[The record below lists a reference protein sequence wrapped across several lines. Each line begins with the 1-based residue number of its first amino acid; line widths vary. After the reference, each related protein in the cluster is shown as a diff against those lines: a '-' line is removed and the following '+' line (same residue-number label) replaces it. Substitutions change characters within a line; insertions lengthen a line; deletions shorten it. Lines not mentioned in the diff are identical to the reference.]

1 MFVQNHKR
9 VYQQQMDGIRSINNE
24 KSNAEKSK
32 QFWSNIGDNEKEQ
45 ERNAERLRELRAGKD
60 NMKQNDINITNEMIK
75 EQIKKIGKSQEQ
87 MKFRVTG

>member
-60 NMKQNDINITNEMIK
+60 NMKQYDINITNEMIK

>member
-9 VYQQQMDGIRSINNE
+9 VYQQQMDGIRTINNE

-87 MKFRVTG
+87 MKFRVTD

>member
-75 EQIKKIGKSQEQ
+75 KQIKKIGKSQEQ

>member
-87 MKFRVTG
+87 MKFRVTD

>member
-24 KSNAEKSK
+24 KSKAEKSK

-87 MKFRVTG
+87 MKFRVTD

>member
-87 MKFRVTG
+87 MKFRVID

>member
-60 NMKQNDINITNEMIK
+60 NIKQNDINITNEMIK

>member
-45 ERNAERLRELRAGKD
+45 ERNAERIRELRAGKD

-75 EQIKKIGKSQEQ
+75 KQIKKIGKSQEQ

>member
-9 VYQQQMDGIRSINNE
+9 VYQQQIDGIRSINNE

>member
-1 MFVQNHKR
+1 MFVQNRKR

-60 NMKQNDINITNEMIK
+60 NIKQNDINITNEMIK

-87 MKFRVTG
+87 MKFRVTD

>member
-60 NMKQNDINITNEMIK
+60 NIKQNDINITNEMIK

-87 MKFRVTG
+87 MKFRVTD